1 MNLNN
6 VLLGVSLA
14 VSAQALAAPPAPVID
29 ASGQSMTTTSSTF
42 STLSVEQRLQNLER
56 QLSVRNKNQVMMQ
69 QQLNELQSEVDELRG
84 VTELHSHKLSQILER
99 QRDLYQE
106 LDKRVTEAIKP
117 APTVPS
123 VVAVTSPST
132 PAINYSSDLTE
143 NEAYDRAV
151 NMVLKD
157 KRYDEAIPE
166 FEAFNQK
173 YPESSYAPNAHYWLG
188 QLLFNKGDLERA
200 KQEFSIV
207 VNQHEGSSKRSDALL
222 KLGMVAQK
230 QNDNA
235 RAVVLYRQLVAEYPS
250 SSAAQLAKPRLESLQ

>member
-1 MNLNN
+1 MNLNKI
-6 VLLGVSLA
+6 VLGVSLA
-14 VSAQALAAPPAPVID
+14 VSANALAAPPAPVID
-29 ASGQSMTTTSSTF
+29 ASGQSSTSS
-42 STLSVEQRLQNLER
+42 SSSYSSLSVEQRLQNLER
-56 QLSVRNKNQVMMQ
+56 QLSVRNKTQVMMQ
-69 QQLNELQSEVDELRG
+69 QQLNELQNEVNELRG
-84 VTELHSHKLSQILER
+84 VTELHSHKLNQILER

-106 LDKRVTEAIKP
+106 LDKRVSAAMQPATPPAVITAPEAS
-117 APTVPS
+117 A
-123 VVAVTSPST
+123 

-166 FEAFNQK
+166 FEAFNNK
-173 YPESSYAPNAHYWLG
+173 YPNSTYAPNAHYWLG
-188 QLLFNKGDLERA
+188 QLLFNKGELERA
-200 KQEFSIV
+200 KTEFSIV

-235 RAVVLYRQLVAEYPS
+235 RAVVLYQQLLSEYPN

>member
-1 MNLNN
+1 MNLNKA
-6 VLLGVSLA
+6 LLGVSLA

-29 ASGQSMTTTSSTF
+29 ASSQSTSNST
-42 STLSVEQRLQNLER
+42 STYSSLSIEQRVAKLER
-56 QLSVRNKNQVMMQ
+56 QINLDNKNQIMIR
-69 QQLNELQSEVDELRG
+69 QQLSELQNEVDELRG
-84 VTELHSHKLSQILER
+84 VTELHSHKLNQILER

-106 LDKRVTEAIKP
+106 LDKRVSAAIQ
-117 APTVPS
+117 
-123 VVAVTSPST
+123 PST
-132 PAINYSSDLTE
+132 PPAVIAAPESNAPVINYSSDLTE

-166 FEAFNQK
+166 FEAFNKK
-173 YPESSYAPNAHYWLG
+173 YPNSSYAPNAHYWLG
-188 QLLFNKGDLERA
+188 QLLFNKGELARA
-200 KQEFSIV
+200 KQEFAIV

-230 QNDNA
+230 ENDNT
-235 RAVVLYRQLVAEYPS
+235 RASVLYRQLLSEYPN